1 MKRIENILDWLIKR
15 SWFFSASLF
24 LGLFISGSIQ
34 NKKDLF
40 SILTTCLIL
49 WLFDSLFIKKGIHNL
64 YSKVLNIYKIG
75 SQNFKKGK

>member
-49 WLFDSLFIKKGIHNL
+49 WLFDSLFIKKSIHFL
-64 YSKVLNIYKIG
+64 LQKVSTI
-75 SQNFKKGK
+75 FKRKAQDFNQE

>member
-49 WLFDSLFIKKGIHNL
+49 WLFDSLFIKKGIHVFL
-64 YSKVLNIYKIG
+64 QKVSTFLKERLKILIR
-75 SQNFKKGK
+75 NK

>member
-15 SWFFSASLF
+15 SWFFSACLF
-24 LGLFISGSIQ
+24 LGLFISGNIQ

-49 WLFDSLFIKKGIHNL
+49 WLFDSLFIKKGIHAL
-64 YSKVLNIYKIG
+64 LQKVSTI
-75 SQNFKKGK
+75 FKRNAQDFNQE

>member
-1 MKRIENILDWLIKR
+1 MKRIENILDWLIKS

-49 WLFDSLFIKKGIHNL
+49 WLFDSLFIKKGIHFL
-64 YSKVLNIYKIG
+64 LQKVSTI
-75 SQNFKKGK
+75 FKRKDQDFNQE

>member
-49 WLFDSLFIKKGIHNL
+49 WLFDSLFIKKGIHVL
-64 YSKVLNIYKIG
+64 LQKVSTI
-75 SQNFKKGK
+75 FKRKDQDFNQE

>member
-49 WLFDSLFIKKGIHNL
+49 WLFDSLFIKKGIHFL
-64 YSKVLNIYKIG
+64 LQKVSTI
-75 SQNFKKGK
+75 FKRKDQDFNQE

>member
-34 NKKDLF
+34 NKKDFF
-40 SILTTCLIL
+40 SILIMCLIL
-49 WLFDSLFIKKGIHNL
+49 WSLDSLFIKKGINNL
-64 YSKVLNIYKIG
+64 YIKVLNIYKIG
-75 SQNFKKGK
+75 FKDSKKGK

>member
-1 MKRIENILDWLIKR
+1 MENIKNKVSWLIER

-40 SILTTCLIL
+40 SILIMCLIL
-49 WLFDSLFIKKGIHNL
+49 WSLDSLFIKKGIHVFL
-64 YSKVLNIYKIG
+64 QKVSTFLKERLKILIR
-75 SQNFKKGK
+75 NK

>member
-1 MKRIENILDWLIKR
+1 MKRIENNLDWLIKR

-34 NKKDLF
+34 NKKDFF

-49 WLFDSLFIKKGIHNL
+49 WLFDSLFQKKGINNL
-64 YSKVLNIYKIG
+64 YNKVLNSYK
-75 SQNFKKGK
+75 SWAQDSKKDK